1 TQLFLSGCFHGWK
14 QDPRRFQMENWFAQY
29 VDPHLDGSRLP
40 VTGMGQLAPVSH
52 GAKGALAFN
61 QCLVLKDGTVTN
73 KKMIDLWPCLEN
85 STWFP

>member
-1 TQLFLSGCFHGWK
+1 
-14 QDPRRFQMENWFAQY
+14 MENWFAQY

-61 QCLVLKDGTVTN
+61 EYLIKDGAVTN
-73 KKMIDLWPCLEN
+73 RKMIDL
-85 STWFP
+85 